1 MVSYLRPQ
9 EAFMVTCLFVFVFDH
24 NWIHFASIGIFGV
37 TLGLCAFSSFVCPL
51 IWMHLEPIGIFGN
64 DLNLGLSVGLS
75 FDLAFETSVFAHFV
89 FFLIKYMWF
98 MWLV

>member
-1 MVSYLRPQ
+1 M
-9 EAFMVTCLFVFVFDH
+9 
-24 NWIHFASIGIFGV
+24 HFASIGIFGV